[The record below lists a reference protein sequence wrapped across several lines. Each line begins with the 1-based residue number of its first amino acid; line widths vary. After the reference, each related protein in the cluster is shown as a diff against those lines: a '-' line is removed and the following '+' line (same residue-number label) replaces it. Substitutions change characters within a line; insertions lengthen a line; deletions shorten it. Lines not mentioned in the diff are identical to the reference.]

1 MNGISVIVPVYNSEK
16 YLKICFT
23 SLLSQTIKDIEIIVI
38 NDGSQDNSD
47 SIIRKYVKKYPSL
60 FKYINNKENKGLGY
74 VRNLGIEK
82 SSKKYIAFVDSDD
95 YIEPNMFEKM
105 VEECEKKD
113 ADVCE
118 CNFVWEWPNKQKFDI
133 KENYNLDKSVL
144 THIRVLAP
152 NKIYKRELLIKNNI
166 RFAEEKLRYE
176 DILFTFSLFPFIK
189 KMCFIDDI
197 FYHYIQ
203 RGTSIINNQNKK
215 VSDIYKVLEKVEDFY
230 KENNLYK
237 EYFEELEYNYARF
250 ILLSSLKRASHIK
263 NKKDR
268 KEVLKEGYNLLNNKY
283 PNFKKNKYLKGKGLK
298 KIYMRTINKCT
309 YNLVAFLM
317 RFVK

>member
-133 KENYNLDKSVL
+133 
-144 THIRVLAP
+144 
-152 NKIYKRELLIKNNI
+152 IKVC
-166 RFAEEKLRYE
+166 
-176 DILFTFSLFPFIK
+176 IL
-189 KMCFIDDI
+189 
-197 FYHYIQ
+197 H
-203 RGTSIINNQNKK
+203 
-215 VSDIYKVLEKVEDFY
+215 
-230 KENNLYK
+230 
-237 EYFEELEYNYARF
+237 
-250 ILLSSLKRASHIK
+250 
-263 NKKDR
+263 
-268 KEVLKEGYNLLNNKY
+268 
-283 PNFKKNKYLKGKGLK
+283 
-298 KIYMRTINKCT
+298 
-309 YNLVAFLM
+309 
-317 RFVK
+317 